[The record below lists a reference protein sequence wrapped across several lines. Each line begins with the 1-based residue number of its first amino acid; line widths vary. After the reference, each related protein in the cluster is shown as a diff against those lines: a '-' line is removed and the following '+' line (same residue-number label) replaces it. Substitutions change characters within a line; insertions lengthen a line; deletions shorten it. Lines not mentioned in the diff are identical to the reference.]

1 MQQRNP
7 LYAALIWLIPI
18 VGILVW
24 FFTWY
29 LPTKREMNAKYN
41 AGIITGWI
49 CLVPFIGFL
58 IFHWSYAGGAAKV
71 HGKYSQ
77 GLGFIL
83 MLFILPVGAYLQQAA
98 FNEVA
103 ARGGAPGTAMQAR

>member
-7 LYAALIWLIPI
+7 LYAALIWLIPS
-18 VGILVW
+18 VGLLVW
-24 FFTWY
+24 WFTWY
-29 LPTKREMNAKYN
+29 LPTKREMNQKYN
-41 AGIITGWI
+41 AGIVTGWI
-49 CLVPFIGFL
+49 VLVPFIGFL
-58 IFHWSYAGGAAKV
+58 YFHWSYAGGAAKV

-98 FNEVA
+98 FNEA
-103 ARGGAPGTAMQAR
+103 AQRGGAALQRAA